1 MENTL
6 IIILLFL
13 IIFAGAIALQ
23 VFLSKK
29 QNKFIGLILTTIALL
44 FSLIMVLNVVF
55 EETMTNWKVFFTLF
69 STFFVGNIP
78 TIILLAIYF
87 GIREKLKIESELDKT
102 RIKDL

>member
-1 MENTL
+1 MENTV

-29 QNKFIGLILTTIALL
+29 QNKFIGLILPTIALL

-55 EETMTNWKVFFTLF
+55 EETMTNWQVFFTLF
-69 STFFVGNIP
+69 STFFIGNIP

>member
-1 MENTL
+1 MENTV
-6 IIILLFL
+6 IIILLFF
-13 IIFAGAIALQ
+13 IVVAGAIALQ

-29 QNKFIGLILTTIALL
+29 QNKFIGLILPTIALL

-55 EETMTNWKVFFTLF
+55 EETMTNWQVFFTLF
-69 STFFVGNIP
+69 STFFIGNIP

>member
-1 MENTL
+1 MENTV
-6 IIILLFL
+6 IIILLFF
-13 IIFAGAIALQ
+13 IVVAGAIALQ

-29 QNKFIGLILTTIALL
+29 QNKFIGLILPTIALL

-55 EETMTNWKVFFTLF
+55 EETMTNWQVFFTLF
-69 STFFVGNIP
+69 STFFIGNIP

-87 GIREKLKIESELDKT
+87 GIREKMKIEYELDKT

>member
-6 IIILLFL
+6 IIILLFF
-13 IIFAGAIALQ
+13 IVVAGAIALQ

-29 QNKFIGLILTTIALL
+29 QNKFIGLILPTIALL

-55 EETMTNWKVFFTLF
+55 EETMTNWQVFFTLF

>member
-29 QNKFIGLILTTIALL
+29 QNKFIGLILPTIALL

-55 EETMTNWKVFFTLF
+55 EETMTNWQVFFTLF
-69 STFFVGNIP
+69 STFFIVNIP

>member
-29 QNKFIGLILTTIALL
+29 QNKFIGLILPTIALL

>member
-1 MENTL
+1 MENTV
-6 IIILLFL
+6 IIILLFF
-13 IIFAGAIALQ
+13 IVVSGAIALQ

-29 QNKFIGLILTTIALL
+29 QNKFIGLILPTIALL

-55 EETMTNWKVFFTLF
+55 EETMTNWQVFFTLF
-69 STFFVGNIP
+69 STFFIGNIP

>member
-1 MENTL
+1 MENTV

-29 QNKFIGLILTTIALL
+29 QNKFIGLILPTIALL

-55 EETMTNWKVFFTLF
+55 EETMTNWQVFFTLF
-69 STFFVGNIP
+69 STFFIGNIP

-87 GIREKLKIESELDKT
+87 GIREKLKIESDLDKT